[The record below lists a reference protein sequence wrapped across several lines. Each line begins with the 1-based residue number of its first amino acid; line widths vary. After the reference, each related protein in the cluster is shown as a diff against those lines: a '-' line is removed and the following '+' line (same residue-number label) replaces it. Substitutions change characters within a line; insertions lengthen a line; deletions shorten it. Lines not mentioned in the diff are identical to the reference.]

1 MTKSSNQISK
11 RKEEHIDLCLHK
23 DVAYQKS
30 NGFEKYNFIHE
41 ALTEV
46 IIDDIQFD
54 TRFLGKTISYPFII
68 SSMTGGTEKA
78 QVLNANLA
86 IVANELNIPI
96 GVGSQRQLLENS
108 KHSNTFK
115 NIRNNAPNVPVMS
128 NIGAA
133 QIVQQ
138 NNIASLQRIIETISA
153 DGLIIHLNPLQEL
166 LQKEGEINFKG
177 LLQKI
182 SEIKTEIK
190 VPIIVKEVGSGI
202 SQITARKLLEI
213 GVDVIDVSGSGGTS
227 WAVVELMRNPNQKND
242 YFREWGLR
250 TSYCI
255 KEIAKLKKEFD
266 FTLISSGGIDN
277 FIDAAKSLALG
288 SDMFA
293 SARMILQTVNQSGVQ
308 GTINL
313 IEKWF
318 DGIKKIMFLTGSSN
332 IAELQKNKILRN
344 EELY

>member
-11 RKEEHIDLCLHK
+11 RKEEHIDLCLNK
-23 DVAYQKS
+23 DVTYQKS

-108 KHSNTFK
+108 IHSNTFK
-115 NIRNNAPNVPVMS
+115 VIRNNAPNVPVMS

>member
-1 MTKSSNQISK
+1 MTKSSNQISR
-11 RKEEHIDLCLHK
+11 RKEEHIDLCLNN
-23 DVAYQKS
+23 DVAYHKS
-30 NGFEKYNFIHE
+30 NGFEQYDFIHE

-46 IIDDIQFD
+46 VIDDIKFD
-54 TRFLGKTISYPFII
+54 TQFLAKTISYPFVI
-68 SSMTGGTEKA
+68 SAMTGGTEKA
-78 QVLNANLA
+78 KVLNENLSIA
-86 IVANELNIPI
+86 ANELNIPI
-96 GVGSQRQLLENS
+96 GVGSQRQIFENS
-108 KHSNTFK
+108 EHSDSFK
-115 NIRNNAPNVPVMS
+115 IIRENAPSIPIMS

-138 NNIASLQRIIETISA
+138 NDIACLHRIIETISA

-182 SEIKTEIK
+182 NETKTKIK

-202 SQITARKLLEI
+202 SQRTARKLLEI
-213 GVDVIDVSGSGGTS
+213 GVDVIDVSGAGGTS
-227 WAVVELMRNPNQKND
+227 WAAVELLRNPKPEND

-250 TSYCI
+250 TSYCV
-255 KEIAKLKKEFD
+255 KEIAKLKDEFD

-277 FIDAAKSLALG
+277 FIDAAKSLAVG

-293 SARMILQTVNQSGVQ
+293 SARMILKTVNQSGVQ
-308 GTINL
+308 GVINL
-313 IEKWF
+313 IENWF
-318 DGIKKIMFLTGSSN
+318 DGIKKIMFLTGSSS
-332 IAELQKNKILRN
+332 IAELHQNKILRK

>member
-1 MTKSSNQISK
+1 MIKSSNQISK
-11 RKEEHIDLCLHK
+11 RKAEHIDLCLNN

-30 NGFEKYNFIHE
+30 NGFEQYDFIHE

-46 IIDDIQFD
+46 VIEDIKFD
-54 TRFLGKTISYPFII
+54 TQFLAKTISYPFMI

-78 QVLNANLA
+78 KALNENLA
-86 IVANELNIPI
+86 IAANELNIPI
-96 GVGSQRQLLENS
+96 GVGSQRQIFDNS
-108 KHSNTFK
+108 EHSDTFK
-115 NIRNNAPNVPVMS
+115 IIRANAPSIPVMS

-138 NNIASLQRIIETISA
+138 NDIASLQRIIETISA

-177 LLQKI
+177 LSQKI
-182 SEIKTEIK
+182 NEIKTKIK
-190 VPIIVKEVGSGI
+190 VPIIIKEVGSGI
-202 SQITARKLLEI
+202 SQSTARKLLEI

-227 WAVVELMRNPNQKND
+227 WAAVELMRNPKPEND

-250 TSYCI
+250 TSYCV
-255 KEIAKLKKEFD
+255 KEIAKLKDEFD

-293 SARMILQTVNQSGVQ
+293 SARMILKTVNQSGVQ
-308 GTINL
+308 GVVDL
-313 IEKWF
+313 IENWF
-318 DGIKKIMFLTGSSN
+318 DGIKKIMFLTGSAS
-332 IAELQKNKILRN
+332 IAELHQNKVLRK

>member
-108 KHSNTFK
+108 IHSNTFK
-115 NIRNNAPNVPVMS
+115 VIRNNAPNVPVMS